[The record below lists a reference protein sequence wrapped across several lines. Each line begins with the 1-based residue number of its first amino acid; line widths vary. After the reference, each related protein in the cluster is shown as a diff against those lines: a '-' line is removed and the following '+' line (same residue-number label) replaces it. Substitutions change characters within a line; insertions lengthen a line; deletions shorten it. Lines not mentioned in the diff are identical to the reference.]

1 MLDLAT
7 EFVHLETEKNS
18 LREKLEES
26 WGELFVFPC
35 TSEKLLVEFH
45 LNFAIPRRGTK
56 SCKY

>member
-26 WGELFVFPC
+26 QGELFSYF
-35 TSEKLLVEFH
+35 LV
-45 LNFAIPRRGTK
+45 LADVQTIG
-56 SCKY
+56 